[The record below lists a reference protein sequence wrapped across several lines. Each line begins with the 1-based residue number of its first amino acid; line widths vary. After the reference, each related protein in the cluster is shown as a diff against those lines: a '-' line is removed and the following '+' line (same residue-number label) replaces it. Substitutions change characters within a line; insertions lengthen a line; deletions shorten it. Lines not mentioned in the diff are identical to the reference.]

1 MQYHYNTL
9 NYNYMNCIRRL
20 FFSAFFLMLYG
31 MFFSL
36 ISFFAA
42 SAYCVSKLQFQQKKL
57 LQHGEICHF
66 EKNYYLCN
74 Y

>member
-31 MFFSL
+31 MFFPPHLFFCSL
-36 ISFFAA
+36 CILRFKVAIPTKNVA
-42 SAYCVSKLQFQQKKL
+42 PTWRNL
-57 LQHGEICHF
+57 LF
-66 EKNYYLCN
+66 
-74 Y
+74 